1 MTKRDLGFDPEDICG
16 KLEIMPR
23 FHFCIIAINSKHQS
37 SFLLRFK
44 VELMLLLA
52 ILNGLESLTLYFLM
66 FVNSRISWKVELLQH
81 VNMKYNNKFYWYVQ
95 SFHLTT
101 YWQVVVLYFNPTIS
115 TICKHHYKVI
125 IQGNTLFLKCHV
137 HSKQTGLRMV
147 SVGIGSVANVLMRFA
162 CQDKGTE
169 DLNRQWLFQTLKPS
183 SWKPYL
189 CLVTHSYS
197 DKLVLRRIQCFITN
211 IWCIV
216 CAQIFNLTILL

>member
-81 VNMKYNNKFYWYVQ
+81 VNMKYNNKFY
-95 SFHLTT
+95 
-101 YWQVVVLYFNPTIS
+101 
-115 TICKHHYKVI
+115 
-125 IQGNTLFLKCHV
+125 
-137 HSKQTGLRMV
+137 
-147 SVGIGSVANVLMRFA
+147 
-162 CQDKGTE
+162 
-169 DLNRQWLFQTLKPS
+169 
-183 SWKPYL
+183 
-189 CLVTHSYS
+189 
-197 DKLVLRRIQCFITN
+197 
-211 IWCIV
+211 
-216 CAQIFNLTILL
+216 